1 MLLSNIILSHCSNI
15 AHLLSTYY
23 LLFLHLLSSFLFF
36 VLHYIIGVKHTK
48 YIDGEPVDDEEDDNE
63 DYIYT
68 SPLDD
73 MDVSSFFLSVMSAA
87 SVREPLVVETLQLGL
102 DATDKARLKDI
113 VKKVEARRDI
123 AAAAA
128 AIVV

>member
-1 MLLSNIILSHCSNI
+1 M
-15 AHLLSTYY
+15 
-23 LLFLHLLSSFLFF
+23 
-36 VLHYIIGVKHTK
+36 IGVKHTK

-128 AIVV
+128 AAALITV